1 MEAAGAIL
9 IAITNVPEA
18 CFWVEASNGIYG
30 QTKNPY
36 DSRRGTGGSSG
47 GEGAL
52 IGAAATEICVI
63 YLKALRFQIG
73 IGSDIG
79 GSIRIPS
86 FMNGIF
92 GLKPTPGV
100 VPLDGHVPMPKDF
113 QEQMLCIGPMC
124 RYVEDIPL
132 MMEVWGFEATKSP
145 HDFSS

>member
-9 IAITNVPEA
+9 IAVTNVPEA
-18 CFWVEASNGIYG
+18 CYWVETSNGIYG

-36 DSRRGTGGSSG
+36 DTRRSVGGSSG

-52 IGAAATEICVI
+52 ISAAGSV
-63 YLKALRFQIG
+63 IG

-92 GLKPTPGV
+92 GMKNTPGMITARV
-100 VPLDGHVPMPKDF
+100 SENVALLKSLPSENATSRADLSLCGGHPTSCSGDG
-113 QEQMLCIGPMC
+113 
-124 RYVEDIPL
+124 
-132 MMEVWGFEATKSP
+132 W
-145 HDFSS
+145 